1 MIDLRLSSPFIELA
15 AVESW
20 DAWFR
25 WREQGDLRDLSI
37 EDTWRRVAGPL
48 ASVEARGDI
57 AQWQSR
63 FMRAFTSWQLLPDEQ
78 VLANAGTGRPL
89 LRGDTL
95 HAVLNAAGFVTVET
109 AAASAPDLAGLSD
122 CATLA
127 VRVLDNAALLA
138 GVARPHLRIGIIG
151 VADALA
157 LADVGYDSDSG
168 RAQAASMAEALAT
181 GCLRGSMLLAIERGP
196 RGDGDARAAI
206 ERAEL
211 RGMPAELLRDA
222 AGHGLRYT
230 QLTAITS
237 RPRLA
242 LLAND
247 VANAADPLRGE
258 NHANVIAVGDEQR
271 LVRSSGFALSMLRT
285 RSTASAAGHDM
296 PANLSREAQIAMRA
310 ALQPWIDEPIVYP
323 LQATFDPEDLQRNP
337 PSKVTTAHGPG

>member
-1 MIDLRLSSPFIELA
+1 
-15 AVESW
+15 
-20 DAWFR
+20 
-25 WREQGDLRDLSI
+25 
-37 EDTWRRVAGPL
+37 
-48 ASVEARGDI
+48 
-57 AQWQSR
+57 
-63 FMRAFTSWQLLPDEQ
+63 
-78 VLANAGTGRPL
+78 
-89 LRGDTL
+89 
-95 HAVLNAAGFVTVET
+95 
-109 AAASAPDLAGLSD
+109 
-122 CATLA
+122 
-127 VRVLDNAALLA
+127 
-138 GVARPHLRIGIIG
+138 
-151 VADALA
+151 
-157 LADVGYDSDSG
+157 
-168 RAQAASMAEALAT
+168 
-181 GCLRGSMLLAIERGP
+181 
-196 RGDGDARAAI
+196 
-206 ERAEL
+206 
-211 RGMPAELLRDA
+211 MPAELLRDA